1 MREGREGGEKEG
13 GGAWGLRRTNHRAG
27 VTCSMAWE
35 GGGEGVEGEGGGE
48 VTMSVAVG
56 AFHATCLAPRR
67 VPTPQV
73 AGTDRRSSGPSPYSP
88 VAAGTTSAP
97 SCNTATMDTRSSP
110 VIPKRLA

>member
-1 MREGREGGEKEG
+1 MRGGREGGGKEG
-13 GGAWGLRRTNHRAG
+13 GGGLGACAAQTLEQVLPAQWLGRG
-27 VTCSMAWE
+27 GKGLE
-35 GGGEGVEGEGGGE
+35 GAGE

>member
-1 MREGREGGEKEG
+1 
-13 GGAWGLRRTNHRAG
+13 
-27 VTCSMAWE
+27 MAWE
-35 GGGEGVEGEGGGE
+35 GGGEGVEGEGGGGE

>member
-1 MREGREGGEKEG
+1 
-13 GGAWGLRRTNHRAG
+13 
-27 VTCSMAWE
+27 MAWE
-35 GGGEGVEGEGGGE
+35 GGGGEGVEGEGGGE